1 MRRPDEWGKLQ
12 MFPTS
17 FSFHTICL
25 TINAE
30 AGEVVGR
37 CITMSEEQYEL
48 KGNER
53 QQLITDIRNIL
64 KSSTLTFFI
73 KSHRAQIYKI
83 EDIRLQ
89 SLIVGDYG
97 NGYNCSVKGYANIGV
112 VKEDSDCLTTP
123 MNLDLII
130 KIEGEHVECVKDN
143 RVNINSKF

>member
-1 MRRPDEWGKLQ
+1 MRRPDDWGKLQ

-17 FSFHTICL
+17 FSFNTICL
-25 TINAE
+25 TIDAE
-30 AGEVVGR
+30 AGEVVGE

-73 KSHRAQIYKI
+73 KSHRAQICKI
-83 EDIRLQ
+83 EDIRLK

-97 NGYNCSVKGYANIGV
+97 NGYNCLS
-112 VKEDSDCLTTP
+112 
-123 MNLDLII
+123 LIHI
-130 KIEGEHVECVKDN
+130 
-143 RVNINSKF
+143 